1 MAPGAAAPPM
11 DAHRQLAA
19 MTKTMEAFQAVLSGG
34 DAPQGLEDAPQGLEA
49 SYSTLRLVM
58 EERAA
63 LNKEVD
69 EAASPPGRPWDARR
83 ELRLET
89 SKRVAAELRAVA
101 LQATVARQD
110 ERRALAS
117 RTGSE
122 PLEDAARE
130 ARQKIRGLLS
140 RLEASTPL
148 QDVRPASSRPA
159 PGQTRTRKRPTPQ
172 PEPEPEPQKRP
183 APQPEPE
190 PAPQP
195 QPEPEPAPA
204 PPRARP
210 AAAEEGTPPAMFGRA
225 RSNTAQKIEEV
236 RRGGRSGSRPQKTR
250 AEKLEELRKVQVKKQ
265 TRQQT
270 VTRLRAVQVFMGATG
285 GRAPQTPAPPP
296 ASDAHD
302 GSEMPEG

>member
-1 MAPGAAAPPM
+1 MAPGAAAAPM

-34 DAPQGLEDAPQGLEA
+34 DGGELPPLSGVGQQRSLERSLEA

-63 LNKEVD
+63 LNKEVE
-69 EAASPPGRPWDARR
+69 EAASPWDARR

-89 SKRVAAELRAVA
+89 SKRVAAELRALA

-159 PGQTRTRKRPTPQ
+159 PGQPRTRKRPTPQ

-183 APQPEPE
+183 A
-190 PAPQP
+190 P

-285 GRAPQTPAPPP
+285 GRASQTPAPPP
-296 ASDAHD
+296 TSDAHD